1 MEITL
6 LRRTRTGTIY
16 LIRNQSGAVIG
27 RVEWI
32 MAGDNVGVHVYSHD
46 ARYKPARLHKAFRTA
61 LLQMV

>member
-1 MEITL
+1 MEIAL
-6 LRRTRTGTIY
+6 FRRTRTGNVYI
-16 LIRNQSGAVIG
+16 IRNESGAVIG

-46 ARYKPARLHKAFRTA
+46 AKYKPARLRKAFRAA